1 MVRNPPRD
9 FVQVGFYRGAKKKAT
24 AAPLTPRV
32 IGKNGRTSAGLDFSL
47 AVPYNG
53 NPPAAAAYDA
63 AVASIHPQEVD
74 MSSSAQEKRD
84 LIAQWAF
91 DARPILGRF
100 HLWLEDVEVA
110 WTRGRPAKEF
120 TSDISFME
128 GSMER
133 LFAVTGAVTALG
145 TRLFGRYG
153 AGKELDKSG
162 LNQAKKDA
170 DAISAY
176 AMSESLWY
184 LSRQLPENHAIMV
197 CVGEGLMPKAGETPE
212 MGSNPQ
218 LGFGRVYA
226 RPAVAHWLDRKVVR
240 LLNRKDYGWEEFY
253 RDIKAAGIT
262 VWGAAIDTLENTSRF
277 SKGAATG
284 PLTVLHVFDQPL
296 AITRP
301 YEGYVGNLFLPRAV
315 AERAAEESILI
326 SYRTPRAQVMRAIR
340 LTYPDIAPER
350 VHIWTL
356 GGKSRQMRIGSLWHE
371 WTSCGAHVLEDG
383 FLLPSGQAAFNES
396 GTYAPTYHIGPFLQ
410 DGERHL
416 FLCDGYA
423 ASAEA
428 IQAASLAPMLGLVAY
443 LAPFTSTFEVAY
455 DRERLVMGLDPDAAD
470 FAARL
475 AMVLG
480 KEADEQT
487 AVRFR
492 AMIEEARQAGIP
504 VGKASVAADDFF
516 PEKKWDVLAVSGYM
530 CPDPYSGAPGAEE
543 VGPGRYRVTVRL
555 AGSGGDKRI
564 TFTLR
569 LGETLEQSWL
579 VFNPLLS
586 RFMGGEDYEH
596 RPVRISDSGRIRNEL
611 QTLCSEALEFP
622 QQDHIR
628 VHFDRIPAD
637 VIRPE
642 AQAKLLQ
649 ILRWYKKHHP
659 IWFAWLE
666 IAPPN
671 GK

>member
-1 MVRNPPRD
+1 M
-9 FVQVGFYRGAKKKAT
+9 
-24 AAPLTPRV
+24 
-32 IGKNGRTSAGLDFSL
+32 TS
-47 AVPYNG
+47 V
-53 NPPAAAAYDA
+53 
-63 AVASIHPQEVD
+63 
-74 MSSSAQEKRD
+74 AQEKRD

-100 HLWLEDVEVA
+100 HIWLEDVEVA
-110 WTRGRPAKEF
+110 WTRGEPAQEF

-128 GSMER
+128 GGMER
-133 LFAVTGAVTALG
+133 LLAVTGAVTALG

-153 AGKELDKSG
+153 AGKGLDKSG

-197 CVGEGLMPKAGETPE
+197 CIGEGLMPKAGESPE

-226 RPAVAHWLDRKVVR
+226 RPAVARWLDRQVVR
-240 LLNRKDYGWEEFY
+240 LLNHKGYDWEAFY

-277 SKGAATG
+277 SKGAETG
-284 PLTVLHVFDQPL
+284 PMTVLHVFDQPL

-301 YEGYVGNLFLPRAV
+301 YEGYMGNLFLPRAV
-315 AERAAEESILI
+315 AERAAAESILL
-326 SYRTPRAQVMRAIR
+326 SFRTPRAQVLKAIR
-340 LTYPDIAPER
+340 LTYPDIAPEH
-350 VHIWTL
+350 VHVWTL
-356 GGKSRQMRIGSLWHE
+356 GGKSREMRIGGLWRE
-371 WTSCGAHVLEDG
+371 WATLGAHVVEDG
-383 FLLPSGQAAFNES
+383 FALPTGMPAFNES
-396 GTYAPTYHIGPFLQ
+396 GTYAPTYMIGPYQQ
-410 DGERHL
+410 DGARHL
-416 FLCDGYA
+416 FICDGYA

-443 LAPFTSTFEVAY
+443 VCPFTSTFAVSY
-455 DRERLVMGLDPDAAD
+455 DRERLVMKLDPDAAG
-470 FAARL
+470 FPARL
-475 AMVLG
+475 ADVLG
-480 KEADEQT
+480 REVDAAAADHYREMIREAGT
-487 AVRFR
+487 
-492 AMIEEARQAGIP
+492 AGIP
-504 VGKASVAADDFF
+504 LQRPSVEADDFF

-530 CPDPYSGAPGAEE
+530 CPDPYSGAPGVEE
-543 VGPGRYRVTVRL
+543 VGNGLFRVTVRL
-555 AGSGGDKRI
+555 AGSRGDKRI

-596 RPVRISDSGRIRNEL
+596 RPVKISDSGRIRNEL

-628 VHFDRIPAD
+628 VHFDRIPPD

-642 AQAKLLQ
+642 AQVKLLQ
-649 ILRWYKKHHP
+649 ILRWYKQHHP
-659 IWFAWLE
+659 LWFSWLD
-666 IAPPN
+666 IAAP
-671 GK
+671 KTK

>member
-1 MVRNPPRD
+1 M
-9 FVQVGFYRGAKKKAT
+9 T
-24 AAPLTPRV
+24 
-32 IGKNGRTSAGLDFSL
+32 
-47 AVPYNG
+47 
-53 NPPAAAAYDA
+53 
-63 AVASIHPQEVD
+63 
-74 MSSSAQEKRD
+74 SSAQEQRD

-100 HLWLEDVEVA
+100 HLWLENVEVA
-110 WTRGRPAKEF
+110 WTRGEPAKEF
-120 TSDISFME
+120 TSDISFMD
-128 GSMER
+128 GAMER

-153 AGKELDKSG
+153 AGKGLDKAG

-197 CVGEGLMPKAGETPE
+197 CIGEGLMPKAGETPE

-226 RPAVAHWLDRKVVR
+226 RPAVARWLDRKVVR
-240 LLNRKDYGWEEFY
+240 LLNHRDYGWEEFY

-277 SKGAATG
+277 SKGAETG
-284 PLTVLHVFDQPL
+284 PMTVLHVFNQPL

-301 YEGYVGNLFLPRAV
+301 YEGYMGNLFLPRQV
-315 AERAAEESILI
+315 AERAAGESILI
-326 SYRTPRAQVMRAIR
+326 SFRTPREQVLKAIR
-340 LTYPDIAPER
+340 LAYPDIPPER
-350 VHIWTL
+350 VHVWTL
-356 GGKSRQMRIGSLWHE
+356 GGKSREGRIGGLWKEWASLGVHLV
-371 WTSCGAHVLEDG
+371 GDDFVLPTG
-383 FLLPSGQAAFNES
+383 MTAFGES
-396 GTYAPTYHIGPFLQ
+396 GTYAPTYQIGAYEQ
-410 DGERHL
+410 GGARHL

-443 LAPFTSTFEVAY
+443 VSPFTSTFEAPY
-455 DRERLVMGLDPDAAD
+455 DRERLVMGLDPRAAD
-470 FAARL
+470 FPARL
-475 AMVLG
+475 AQSLG
-480 KEADEQT
+480 REVEPAT
-487 AVRFR
+487 ACRFR
-492 AMIEEARQAGIP
+492 EMIEDARQAGIP
-504 VGKASVAADDFF
+504 VHKSSIEADDFF

-530 CPDPYSGAPGAEE
+530 CPDPYSGAPGVEE
-543 VGPGRYRVTVRL
+543 VGKGLYRVTVRL
-555 AGSGGDKRI
+555 AGSRGDKRI

-569 LGETLEQSWL
+569 LGETLQQSWL

-659 IWFAWLE
+659 IWFSWLE
-666 IAPPN
+666 ISPPKATAQQ
-671 GK
+671 G

>member
-1 MVRNPPRD
+1 M
-9 FVQVGFYRGAKKKAT
+9 
-24 AAPLTPRV
+24 
-32 IGKNGRTSAGLDFSL
+32 TSA
-47 AVPYNG
+47 
-53 NPPAAAAYDA
+53 
-63 AVASIHPQEVD
+63 
-74 MSSSAQEKRD
+74 AQEKRD

-100 HLWLEDVEVA
+100 HIWLEDVEVN
-110 WTRGRPAKEF
+110 WTRGEPAQEF

-128 GSMER
+128 GGMER

-153 AGKELDKSG
+153 AGQGLDKAG

-226 RPAVAHWLDRKVVR
+226 RPAVARWLDRKVVR

-253 RDIKAAGIT
+253 HDIKAAGIT
-262 VWGAAIDTLENTSRF
+262 IWGAAIDTLENTSRF
-277 SKGAATG
+277 SKGAPTG
-284 PLTVLHVFDQPL
+284 PMTVLHLFDQPL

-301 YEGYVGNLFLPRAV
+301 YEGYMGNLFLPRAV
-315 AERAAEESILI
+315 ADRAAEESILI
-326 SYRTPRAQVMRAIR
+326 SFRTPRAQVMEAIGK
-340 LTYPDIAPER
+340 TYPDIAPGN
-350 VHIWTL
+350 VHVWTL
-356 GGKSRQMRIGSLWHE
+356 GGKSREARIGELWRE
-371 WTSCGAHVLEDG
+371 WTAAGARVVEDG
-383 FLLPSGQAAFNES
+383 FPLLTGMPAFSES
-396 GTYAPTYHIGPFLQ
+396 GTYAPTYLIGPYGQ
-410 DGERHL
+410 DGVRHL
-416 FLCDGYA
+416 FICDGYA

-443 LAPFTSTFEVAY
+443 ISPFTSTFEVAY
-455 DRERLVMGLDPDAAD
+455 DRERLVMGLDPHAGD
-470 FAARL
+470 FPARL
-475 AMVLG
+475 GQALG
-480 KEADEQT
+480 RPADEKT
-487 AVRFR
+487 SARFR
-492 AMIEEARQAGIP
+492 AMIEEAREAGIP
-504 VGKASVAADDFF
+504 VHKPSVEAGDFF

-530 CPDPYSGAPGAEE
+530 CPDPYSGAPGVEE
-543 VGPGRYRVTVRL
+543 AGPGRYRVTVRL
-555 AGSGGDKRI
+555 AGRRGDKRI

-628 VHFDRIPAD
+628 VHFDRIPPD
-637 VIRPE
+637 VIRPQ
-642 AQAKLLQ
+642 AQVKLLE

-659 IWFAWLE
+659 IWFAWLD
-666 IAPPN
+666 IAAPK